1 MRLFEPADQRT
12 RPWQSQVEIVDP
24 EEQEKAVAG
33 FGVARTCQRGM
44 LVGTPSVQAE
54 PDRSILIDD
63 LPAVVAGRIAIRRL
77 GHQDERVTPSAFA
90 R

>member
-1 MRLFEPADQRT
+1 
-12 RPWQSQVEIVDP
+12 
-24 EEQEKAVAG
+24 
-33 FGVARTCQRGM
+33 
-44 LVGTPSVQAE
+44 VQAE

>member
-1 MRLFEPADQRT
+1 VRLFEPADQRT
-12 RPWQSQVEIVDP
+12 RPWQRHVEIVDP
-24 EEQEKAVAG
+24 EEQKAVAG
-33 FGVARTCQRGM
+33 FGVAGTCQRGM

-63 LPAVVAGRIAIRRL
+63 LSAVVVGRIAIRRL
-77 GHQDERVTPSAFA
+77 GHQDGRVTPSAFA